1 MFGVRCLGA
10 NKSKSDFMAR
20 AVRKAKRTGVA
31 RDLWFR
37 RFGSL
42 REKERFGLINR
53 PQYAYG
59 VLRAAD
65 VARYFGLDSV
75 TVCEFGVASGD
86 GLVNLVDVAELVT
99 SETGI
104 AVRVLGFDTGAG
116 LPPVQ
121 GFKEHPEIWSGGD
134 FPMMSRDGIVQRTR
148 GRAEVVFGD
157 IADTVDAFV
166 DSLTP
171 SSPLGFASI
180 DVDIYSGAR
189 SALRSLLGPSEKLL
203 PAVSLYFDDVGFF
216 FANEW
221 CGELAA
227 INEFNADNEL
237 RKIGPDRSFIQRTPP
252 APWHAH
258 MYVCHALDHAARA
271 QPRDRAELTIQTHDE
286 FMRESHLY

>member
-1 MFGVRCLGA
+1 MT
-10 NKSKSDFMAR
+10 R
-20 AVRKAKRTGVA
+20 AVRRARRTAIA

-37 RFGSL
+37 RWGSL
-42 REKERFGLINR
+42 REKERFGLIER
-53 PQYAYG
+53 PHYAYG

-65 VARYFGLDSV
+65 VARYFGLDAV

-86 GLVNLVDVAELVT
+86 GLVNLVEVAELVT

-104 AVRVLGFDTGAG
+104 AFRVLGFDTGAG

-134 FPMMSRDGIVQRTR
+134 FPMVSRDGLVQRTR
-148 GRAEVVFGD
+148 GRAEVVLGD
-157 IADTVDAFV
+157 IADTVDAFI

-203 PAVSLYFDDVGFF
+203 PALSLYFDDVGFF

-227 INEFNADNEL
+227 IREFNCDNEFRKMGPIGASSREL
-237 RKIGPDRSFIQRTPP
+237 RLRHGMRTCTFAMRSITRR
-252 APWHAH
+252 
-258 MYVCHALDHAARA
+258 ALILATVR
-271 QPRDRAELTIQTHDE
+271 R
-286 FMRESHLY
+286 